1 MRKIRI
7 KNDINVTLS
16 IKRDGSIEDLTGKDL
31 AIVMQVGYLKAA
43 IEDFTVDG
51 NKVGFLF
58 PALQQKHT
66 GVYSITIQVRDGD
79 AVNTVDKCDAFELV
93 SCSCNV
99 GGTDEPNIETVS
111 LEYSLDLKT
120 DTGGSSSGG
129 GGTGDYRD
137 LANKPKI
144 NGITLDGNNTLG
156 ELGIQPEGEYLTKQD
171 IPDLKGKDGK
181 SAYQIWIDAGNSG
194 TEEDFLVSLKGAD
207 GKDGKD
213 GTNGVDGTD
222 GVNGIDGHTP
232 VKGVDYFT
240 SGDVSQIVN
249 DVTAAISGQIDGI
262 NDLVGTEGGE
272 A

>member
-16 IKRDGSIEDLTGKDL
+16 IRRDGSLEDLTGKDL

-99 GGTDEPNIETVS
+99 GGTDGPNIETVS

-144 NGITLDGNNTLG
+144 NGITLDGNNTLR

-207 GKDGKD
+207 G
-213 GTNGVDGTD
+213 
-222 GVNGIDGHTP
+222 HTP
-232 VKGVDYFT
+232 VKGADYFT
-240 SGDVSQIVN
+240 SDDVSQIVN
-249 DVTAAISGQIDGI
+249 DVTASISGQIDGI
-262 NDLVGTEGGE
+262 NALVGTEGGE